1 MLTKIEICSI
11 WYYFT
16 VSKTFVF
23 NKISILS
30 IFLFFKF
37 EINSKNFNKIQ
48 NENSLDRVLFYI
60 QSKTCNLIK
69 HVDIVIND

>member
-1 MLTKIEICSI
+1 MLIKIEICSI
-11 WYYFT
+11 WYYFM

-48 NENSLDRVLFYI
+48 NENSLDRILFYT